1 MRWSWASFAVLVAS
15 SSAQLVTDLTGSG
28 WTLRSQNGS
37 ISVPASVPSQQYIDL
52 YRAHVIGDPLYGL
65 NNTDQSWVPL
75 QNWTY
80 TSRALTDLQL
90 SGLLTSTYLVFQ
102 GLDTFAHIT
111 LCNQVVGDTNNMFR
125 QYIFD
130 VSSILRSCYTTPQLA
145 INFGSAVNITHAL
158 SAGPDADPD
167 DNFAD
172 SCSTTSSEFSCKP
185 YARKEQSDFGCAL
198 FFVLDP
204 TFVTHLARSS
214 SWDWA
219 PSLVPAGPWQ
229 PIYAVQ
235 LIPGEVH
242 INNALIDIYRKGQQ
256 NNLPPDQSQPWVF
269 NASLDFFGTLP
280 SIPGFNVGMSL
291 SLTDANGKHILTQ
304 SLGGITK
311 SAGTITGSTSIAASA
326 VQLWW
331 PNEMGAQTLYTA
343 TITLTG
349 LLGVPITSVTKS
361 VGFRTIV
368 LNLSPVSDA
377 ELALGVAPGAHWHF
391 EVNGQP
397 FYAKGANFVPPDPL
411 WPRVNDTKIEQLFDL
426 AKASHM
432 NMFRVWASGAYL
444 PDWIYDA
451 ADRTGILL
459 WSEFEFSD
467 AEYPNATSYLQNY
480 EAEAYYNTRR
490 VNHHPS
496 LALWA
501 GGNELEAIILFFFFS
516 ADAPGAIQK
525 QYEQIFLGVLPKC
538 VYANSKSISY
548 IPSSTYHG
556 WLKLDFESTM
566 PQVPRYLNTSGADAL
581 YADTDA
587 YNYDANTLFDITSY
601 PIGRF
606 ADEFGFHS
614 MPSSLT
620 WETAAAPS
628 ELFYPSE
635 TVINHNRHT
644 PFGATGDQD
653 ALSLAGIQEMTAAVQ
668 MYLPVPAKTDRAAN
682 FTAWCWSTQVVQA
695 DDIAHQIAF
704 YRRGSG
710 MRERQMGALYWMFN
724 DLWAAPTWAAV
735 ESTNRQKVLYYAAK
749 DIFSPVIVNAYY
761 NASGGTSDLQIW
773 VTSDLFTSVSG
784 TVSYSWVNYAGAA
797 ITVGNLSAGST
808 SVSIGTVNATQVTAL
823 HYADLNSALVANSV
837 DGKDAL
843 LQLSV
848 TAKAGGTTYT
858 HNAVFHPATL
868 AQAALRDPGLAL
880 TKPKA
885 PTSNSA
891 AGSTYTFTVSA
902 PKAVAAWVWLD
913 VTTNAV
919 TGYWSENG
927 FWLKKGESRSIVFTV
942 WEDWSKGKWV
952 GGVSA
957 RSVWDNTLP

>member
-1 MRWSWASFAVLVAS
+1 MD
-15 SSAQLVTDLTGSG
+15 TT
-28 WTLRSQNGS
+28 TLRLNSRWPTRNIQEDFATFPVLLTNQNGS
-37 ISVPASVPSQQYIDL
+37 ISILASVPSQQYIDL
-52 YRAHVIGDPLYGL
+52 YKAHVIGDPLYGL
-65 NNTDQSWVPL
+65 NNTEQSWVPL

-80 TSRALTDLQL
+80 TSHALNELQL
-90 SGLLTSTYLVFQ
+90 AGILSSTYLVFQ

-111 LCNQVVGDTNNMFR
+111 LCNQVVGDTDNMFR

-130 VSSILRSCYTTPQLA
+130 VSSILRSCGHTTPRLA

-158 SAGPDADPD
+158 SAGSDPDPD

-185 YARKEQSDFGCAL
+185 YARKEQSDFG
-198 FFVLDP
+198 
-204 TFVTHLARSS
+204 
-214 SWDWA
+214 WDWA
-219 PSLVPAGPWQ
+219 PSLVH
-229 PIYAVQ
+229 V
-235 LIPGEVH
+235 
-242 INNALIDIYRKGQQ
+242 NNALIDIYRKDQQ
-256 NNLPPDQSQPWVF
+256 NNIPPDQGMPWVF
-269 NASLDFFGTLP
+269 NASLDFVGSLP
-280 SIPGFNVGMSL
+280 GVQIGMRL
-291 SLTDANGKHILTQ
+291 SLADANGKHILTQ
-304 SLGGITK
+304 ALGGITQ
-311 SAGTITGSTSIAASA
+311 SAGTITGSTSISPAA

-331 PNEMGAQTLYTA
+331 PNGMGAQTLYTA
-343 TITLTG
+343 TVRVTG
-349 LLGVPITSVTKS
+349 LLDIPITSVTKS
-361 VGFRTIV
+361 VGFRTI
-368 LNLSPVSDA
+368 
-377 ELALGVAPGAHWHF
+377 LAAGVAPGAHWHF

-397 FYAKGANFVPPDPL
+397 FYAKGANFIPPDPL
-411 WPRVNDTKIEQLFDL
+411 WPRVNATKVEQLFAL
-426 AKASHM
+426 AQASHM

-444 PDWIYDA
+444 PDWVYDA

-459 WSEFEFSD
+459 WSEFQFSD
-467 AEYPNATSYLQNY
+467 AEYPNGTHYLQNY
-480 EAEAYYNTRR
+480 EAEAYYNARR

-501 GGNELEAIILFFFFS
+501 GGNELEAIILAFFFS
-516 ADAPGAIQK
+516 ADQPGALQK

-538 VYANSKSISY
+538 VYANSRSVSY

-556 WLKLDFESTM
+556 CVSF
-566 PQVPRYLNTSGADAL
+566 PRYLNTSGPDAL

-620 WETAAAPS
+620 WATAAPP
-628 ELFYPSE
+628 EDLYYPSE

-644 PFGATGDQD
+644 PFSATGDAD
-653 ALSLAGIQEMTAAVQ
+653 ALSLAGIAEMTAAVE
-668 MYLPVPAKTDRAAN
+668 MYLPVPGKKDGAAN

-761 NASGGTSDLQIW
+761 NTSGGTSDLQIW
-773 VTSDLFTSVSG
+773 VTSDLFAPVSG
-784 TVSYSWVNYAGAA
+784 IVSYSWVNYTG
-797 ITVGNLSAGST
+797 GRDNRRH
-808 SVSIGTVNATQVTAL
+808 AL
-823 HYADLNSALVANSV
+823 HRKHKRKRGGRECNSRHRAALC
-837 DGKDAL
+837 GP
-843 LQLSV
+843 QQH
-848 TAKAGGTTYT
+848 AGGER
-858 HNAVFHPATL
+858 

-880 TKPKA
+880 TKPKV

-913 VTTNAV
+913 VSTNAV
-919 TGYWSENG
+919 TGYWTENG
-927 FWLKKGESRSIVFTV
+927 FWLKEGESRSMVFTV

-952 GGVSA
+952 DGVNA
-957 RSVWDNTLP
+957 RSVWDNRLP

>member
-1 MRWSWASFAVLVAS
+1 MRWSLAFSVFVAS
-15 SSAQLVTDLTGSG
+15 GSAQLVTDLTGSG
-28 WTLRSQNGS
+28 WTLHSQNGS
-37 ISVPASVPSQQYIDL
+37 ISIPASVPSQQYIDL
-52 YRAHVIGDPLYGL
+52 YKAHVIGDPLYGL
-65 NNTDQSWVPL
+65 NNTEQSWVPL

-90 SGLLTSTYLVFQ
+90 TGALSSTYLVFQ

-111 LCNQVVGDTNNMFR
+111 LCNQVVGDTDNMFR

-130 VSSILRSCYTTPQLA
+130 VSSVLHSCGHTTPQLS

-185 YARKEQSDFGCAL
+185 YARKEQSDFG
-198 FFVLDP
+198 
-204 TFVTHLARSS
+204 
-214 SWDWA
+214 WDWA

-235 LIPGEVH
+235 MTPGQE
-242 INNALIDIYRKGQQ
+242 QQ
-256 NNLPPDQSQPWVF
+256 NNLPPDQGMPWVF
-269 NASLDFFGTLP
+269 NVSLDFVGSLP
-280 SIPGFNVGMSL
+280 GVQIGMSL
-291 SLTDANGKHILTQ
+291 SLADANGKRVLTQ
-304 SLGGITK
+304 ALGGITQ
-311 SAGTITGSTSIAASA
+311 SPETITGNTSIAPAA

-331 PNEMGAQTLYTA
+331 PNGMGAQTLYTA
-343 TITLTG
+343 TVTLTG

-377 ELALGVAPGAHWHF
+377 ELAAGVAPGAHWHF

-397 FYAKGANFVPPDPL
+397 FYAKGANFIPPDPL
-411 WPRVNDTKIEQLFDL
+411 WPRVNATKVEQLFAL
-426 AKASHM
+426 AQASHM

-444 PDWIYDA
+444 PDWVYDA

-459 WSEFEFSD
+459 WSEFQFSD
-467 AEYPNATSYLQNY
+467 AEYPNSTHYLQNY
-480 EAEAYYNTRR
+480 EAEAYYNARR

-501 GGNELEAIILFFFFS
+501 GGNELEAIILAFFFS
-516 ADAPGAIQK
+516 ADQPGALQK
-525 QYEQIFLGVLPKC
+525 QYEQIFLGGAAEVS
-538 VYANSKSISY
+538 VSY

-556 WLKLDFESTM
+556 CM
-566 PQVPRYLNTSGADAL
+566 PQVPRYLNTSGPDAL

-620 WETAAAPS
+620 WATAAPP
-628 ELFYPSE
+628 ENLCYPSE

-644 PFGATGDQD
+644 PFGATGDAD
-653 ALSLAGIQEMTAAVQ
+653 ALSLAGIAEMTAAVE
-668 MYLPVPAKTDRAAN
+668 MYLPVPGKKDGAAN

-695 DDIAHQIAF
+695 DDIAHQIA
-704 YRRGSG
+704 
-710 MRERQMGALYWMFN
+710 
-724 DLWAAPTWAAV
+724 AAPTWAAV

-761 NASGGTSDLQIW
+761 NTSGGTSDLQIW
-773 VTSDLFTSVSG
+773 VTSDLFTPVSG
-784 TVSYSWVNYAGAA
+784 IVSYSWVNYAGGAT
-797 ITVGNLSAGST
+797 TVGTLSTGNT
-808 SVSIGTVNATQVTAL
+808 SVSVGAVNATHVTAL
-823 HYADLNSALVANSV
+823 HYVDLRSALAGSGV
-837 DGKDAL
+837 DAKDAL

-848 TAKAGGTTYT
+848 SAKAGDTTYT
-858 HNAVFHPATL
+858 HSAVFHPATL

-913 VTTNAV
+913 VSTSAV
-919 TGYWSENG
+919 TGYWTENG
-927 FWLKKGESRSIVFTV
+927 FWLKEGESRSMVFTV

-952 GGVSA
+952 DGVNA

>member
-1 MRWSWASFAVLVAS
+1 MRWSLAFSAFVAS
-15 SSAQLVTDLTGSG
+15 GSAQLVTDLTGSG

-37 ISVPASVPSQQYIDL
+37 ISIPASVPSQQYIDL
-52 YRAHVIGDPLYGL
+52 YKAHVIGDPLYGL
-65 NNTDQSWVPL
+65 NNTEQSWVPL

-90 SGLLTSTYLVFQ
+90 TGALSSTYLVFQ

-111 LCNQVVGDTNNMFR
+111 LCNQVVGDTDNMFR

-130 VSSILRSCYTTPQLA
+130 VSSILHSCGHTTPQLS

-185 YARKEQSDFGCAL
+185 YARKEQSDFG
-198 FFVLDP
+198 
-204 TFVTHLARSS
+204 
-214 SWDWA
+214 WDWA

-229 PIYAVQ
+229 PIFAVQ
-235 LIPGEVH
+235 MTPGQVH
-242 INNALIDIYRKGQQ
+242 VNNALIDIYRKEQQ
-256 NNLPPDQSQPWVF
+256 NNLPSDQGMPWVF
-269 NASLDFFGTLP
+269 NASLDFVGSLP
-280 SIPGFNVGMSL
+280 GVQIGMSL
-291 SLTDANGKHILTQ
+291 SLADANGKHVLTQ
-304 SLGGITK
+304 ALGGITQ
-311 SAGTITGSTSIAASA
+311 SPGTITGSTSIAPAA

-331 PNEMGAQTLYTA
+331 PNGMGAQTLYTA
-343 TITLTG
+343 TVSVTG

-368 LNLSPVSDA
+368 LNLSPVSDT
-377 ELALGVAPGAHWHF
+377 ELAAGVAPGAHWHF

-397 FYAKGANFVPPDPL
+397 FYAKGANFIPPDPL
-411 WPRVNDTKIEQLFDL
+411 WPRVNATKVEQLFAL
-426 AKASHM
+426 AQASHM

-444 PDWIYDA
+444 PDWVYDA

-459 WSEFEFSD
+459 WSEFQFSD
-467 AEYPNATSYLQNY
+467 AEYPNSTHYLQNY
-480 EAEAYYNTRR
+480 EAEAYYNARR

-501 GGNELEAIILFFFFS
+501 GGNELEAIILAFFFS
-516 ADAPGAIQK
+516 ADQPGALQK

-538 VYANSKSISY
+538 VYANSRSVSY

-556 WLKLDFESTM
+556 WLKLDFDSEM
-566 PQVPRYLNTSGADAL
+566 PQIPRYLNTSGPDAL

-620 WETAAAPS
+620 WATAAPP
-628 ELFYPSE
+628 EDLYYPSE

-644 PFGATGDQD
+644 PFGATGDAD
-653 ALSLAGIQEMTAAVQ
+653 ALSLAGIAEMTAAVE
-668 MYLPVPAKTDRAAN
+668 MYLPVPGKKDGAAN

-761 NASGGTSDLQIW
+761 NTSGRTSDLQIW
-773 VTSDLFTSVSG
+773 VTSDLFAPVSG
-784 TVSYSWVNYAGAA
+784 IVSYSWVNYAGGA
-797 ITVGNLSAGST
+797 ITVGTLSTGNI
-808 SVSIGTVNATQVTAL
+808 SVSVGAVNATHVTAL
-823 HYADLNSALVANSV
+823 HYVDLSSTLAGSGV
-837 DGKDAL
+837 DAKDAL

-848 TAKAGGTTYT
+848 SAKAGDTTYT
-858 HNAVFHPATL
+858 HSAVFHPATL

-880 TKPKA
+880 TKPKV

-913 VTTNAV
+913 VSTNAV
-919 TGYWSENG
+919 TGYWTENG
-927 FWLKKGESRSIVFTV
+927 FWLKEGESRSMVFTV

-952 GGVSA
+952 DGVNA